1 MNRLM
6 DTLERGSDDSLKEKL
21 INDRQDILRAGSVLG
36 ILNVTPEDFM
46 RNMAVPE
53 NLDLEK
59 IERMIN
65 ERSRARLEKNW
76 AKADELREKLKDI
89 GVVLEDGSKGTTW
102 RFDV

>member
-1 MNRLM
+1 M
-6 DTLERGSDDSLKEKL
+6 DTLERGSDNSLKEKL